1 MRLNFL
7 SKEAEGTDFNPSP
20 EATMSSK
27 MEMKWVRQLQ
37 DQQSEKTEELRDIQ
51 ETRVLLSVIHKQYL
65 YGL

>member
-27 MEMKWVRQLQ
+27 MEMKWVRQL
-37 DQQSEKTEELRDIQ
+37 
-51 ETRVLLSVIHKQYL
+51 
-65 YGL
+65 